1 MKQITLTEPFCLRQE
16 DVSVPER
23 KAGEVLV
30 RVRRIGICGTDL
42 HAYRGRQPFFTYP
55 RVLGHELAVEV
66 VDPGTCGSCRSGDH
80 RVVLPYLACG
90 SCSTCRRGRSN
101 CCVRMQ
107 VLGVH
112 ADGGMREALSLP
124 PDLLLPADGL
134 SLSQMALV
142 ENQCIGAH
150 AVQRAAIHGR
160 DTVVVV
166 GTGPIGL
173 GVVQFA
179 CMAGPARV
187 IVADIAQDK
196 LDFCSEHFQG
206 VTDVCLVDE
215 DFEARLADL
224 TNGEMAHVLFDAT
237 GHPGSMERGFDLV
250 AHGGTYV
257 LVSLVQADI
266 TFHDPDFHRR
276 EVTLKSSRN
285 ATRQD
290 FERVISAMQ
299 KNVLVT
305 DPLLTHEVPFDD
317 VTASFGGWLDPE
329 AGVIKAMA
337 HL

>member
-30 RVRRIGICGTDL
+30 QVRRIGICGTDL
-42 HAYRGRQPFFTYP
+42 HAFRGRQPFFTYP

-66 VDPGTCGSCRSGDH
+66 VDPGSEGRCSAGDH

-90 SCSTCRRGRSN
+90 ACGACRRGRTN
-101 CCVRMQ
+101 CCIRMQ

-112 ADGGMREALSLP
+112 ADGGMRELLSLP
-124 PDLLLPADGL
+124 PDLLLAADGL
-134 SLSQMALV
+134 TLSQMALV

-150 AVQRAAIHGR
+150 AVQRAGIQEQ

-179 CMAGPARV
+179 CMAGPARMV
-187 IVADIAQDK
+187 VADIAQDK
-196 LDFCSEHFQG
+196 LDFCRTHFLG

-215 DFEARLADL
+215 DFETRLADL

-285 ATRQD
+285 ATKRD
-290 FERVISAMQ
+290 FERVIAAMQ
-299 KNVLVT
+299 NGDLVT
-305 DPLLTHEVPFDD
+305 EPLLTHEVPFDD